1 MPKIVPLKPKG
12 VEKLLKK
19 HGFILN
25 HTVGSHR
32 QYINSLSNSHVTI
45 PFHSKELPIG
55 TLKSIITQSKLSVDL
70 FRR

>member
-1 MPKIVPLKPKG
+1 MPKIVPLKPKE
-12 VEKLLKK
+12 VEKLLIK

-32 QYINSLSNSHVTI
+32 QYWNPVSRAHVTV
-45 PFHSKELPIG
+45 PFHSKELPLG
-55 TLKSIITQSKLSVDL
+55 TLKSIIKQSQLLIDL